1 MNNRKLHIDTH
12 WNGFAT
18 DFQSDGKAV
27 FFVQKT
33 LQALHKPF
41 LNERNSARDFQ
52 PKLLTWKRAVII
64 FSKIRIATGLWI
76 NYPSFKENE
85 LL

>member
-1 MNNRKLHIDTH
+1 MNNRKLHIDTY

-41 LNERNSARDFQ
+41 LNERNCARDFQ
-52 PKLLTWKRAVII
+52 PKLLAWKRAVIS
-64 FSKIRIATGLWI
+64 FSRILTTTG
-76 NYPSFKENE
+76 S
-85 LL
+85 